1 MRQYATALRGD
12 PGQVYR
18 QVDVASRVGGATP
31 HGLIALLYEDL
42 MAALLQAAFACE
54 SGNHTARSQRITK
67 ALAILFSLEAGL
79 DFTAGGD
86 LAETLSRLYRGARE
100 RVTNASVT
108 GDTAELRAVAD
119 GIADI
124 ADAWRQI
131 GR

>member
-1 MRQYATALRGD
+1 MQYATALRGD
-12 PGQVYR
+12 PGQTYR
-18 QVDVASRVGGATP
+18 SVDVASRVGGATP
-31 HGLIALLYEDL
+31 HGLIALLFEDL
-42 MAALLQAAFACE
+42 MAALRQAAFACE
-54 SGNHTARSQRITK
+54 AGNFPARGVRITK

-100 RVTNASVT
+100 RVANASVT
-108 GDTAELRAVAD
+108 GDAGELRAVAD